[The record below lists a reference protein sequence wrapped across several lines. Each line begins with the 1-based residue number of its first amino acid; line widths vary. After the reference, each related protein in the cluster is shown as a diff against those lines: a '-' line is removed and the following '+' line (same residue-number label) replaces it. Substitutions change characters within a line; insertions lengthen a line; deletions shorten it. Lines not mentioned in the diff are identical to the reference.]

1 MVKKNINI
9 FVDGLYDSGGMKII
23 FEYANRFTARGH
35 NVILYYPL
43 IPYNYFLNQFRPIK
57 YLGSIKSK
65 VGFYLKHKKK
75 FKEKYSNNFTLKA
88 VPLICDRF
96 IRDGDVAIATR
107 WPTAFSVNKL
117 SESRGKKIYFI
128 QGYEKWDANINK
140 VNESYMLELKRITTS
155 SFLKDLLYEKFS
167 LNSEVILD
175 GINFYQYN
183 IINKKN
189 NPSPVITFIDYK
201 PYNKGTHISIEVI
214 KQIKHKF
221 PEIKIKAF
229 GYEKYHELP
238 NYIEFIKN
246 PDQNTIIKI
255 YSETDIFLFTSFEE
269 GFGLPPAEAM
279 AFKCAVI
286 TTKVGAVD
294 DYSEDN
300 YSAIH
305 VNIGNKEETV
315 KKVIDLIENEKERKS
330 IAAKGYEAVRDILN
344 WDKSIE
350 KFEKIISE

>member
-1 MVKKNINI
+1 MKISF

-23 FEYANRFTARGH
+23 FEYANRFTARG
-35 NVILYYPL
+35 NDVILYYPL

-65 VGFYLKHKKK
+65 IGFFLKHKKK
-75 FKEKYSNNFTLKA
+75 FKEKYTNNFTIKA

-117 SESRGKKIYFI
+117 SVSRGKKIYFI
-128 QGYEKWDANINK
+128 QGYEKWDANIEK
-140 VNESYMLELKRITTS
+140 VNESYTLKLKGITIS
-155 SFLKDLLYEKFS
+155 SFLRELLYDKFS
-167 LNSEVILD
+167 LKSDVILN
-175 GINFYQYN
+175 GINIHQNN

-189 NPSPVITFIDYK
+189 NSVPIITFIDYE
-201 PYNKGTHISIEVI
+201 PDNKGTPISIEVVS
-214 KQIKHKF
+214 QIKNKY
-221 PEIKIKAF
+221 PEIKFKAF
-229 GYEKYHELP
+229 GYKRFHKLP
-238 NYIEFIKN
+238 DFVEFIEN
-246 PDQNTIIKI
+246 PDLNTIKKI

-286 TTKVGAVD
+286 TTKVGAVV
-294 DYSEDN
+294 DYSKNN

-305 VNIGNKEETV
+305 VNIGNVGEIIQ
-315 KKVIDLIENEKERKS
+315 KVIELIENEEIKIS
-330 IAAKGYEAVRDILN
+330 IANKGYETVREILD
-344 WDKSIE
+344 WDKSIQ
-350 KFEKIISE
+350 KFENIISE